1 MISCPSCQQSIEIL
15 DKHLGTI
22 FTCPHCSAVYFIDW
36 NGQPEMA
43 QHEVEPHIE
52 AEVPEGAGFQNFQPP
67 EHNAYD
73 GSAGFEPPINN
84 FSDNNNSNEITPEPY
99 EVHGEELPA
108 EVEVEVPPAPEPP
121 HEESAYDFSQTL
133 DSVPEP
139 IASPGT
145 SDTADFSD
153 VTDFANANS
162 EVGPFSYTVVI
173 EGIESSHLLLQ
184 LKEAMT
190 DSRFGWDLTEILNT
204 VGEGRLIIPRLS
216 PAKAS
221 VLVNRI
227 KYLPFKISW
236 RQDVLAGS

>member
-1 MISCPSCQQSIEIL
+1 M
-15 DKHLGTI
+15 GTI

-43 QHEVEPHIE
+43 QHEVEPHHE
-52 AEVPEGAGFQNFQPP
+52 AEVIAPADNPEEPSFQEGSGFQNFQPP

-84 FSDNNNSNEITPEPY
+84 FADDNSSNEIAPEPY
-99 EVHGEELPA
+99 VVHGEEMPA
-108 EVEVEVPPAPEPP
+108 EVEVEVPPAQEPA

-133 DSVPEP
+133 DSIPEP
-139 IASPGT
+139 IAASGV
-145 SDTADFSD
+145 SDTPDFSD

-173 EGIESSHLLLQ
+173 EGIESSHHLLQ

-190 DSRFGWDLTEILNT
+190 DSRFGWDLTEVLNT
-204 VGEGRLIIPRLS
+204 VGEGRLVIPRLS

-236 RQDVLAGS
+236 RQDVLASS

>member
-1 MISCPSCQQSIEIL
+1 
-15 DKHLGTI
+15 
-22 FTCPHCSAVYFIDW
+22 
-36 NGQPEMA
+36 MA
-43 QHEVEPHIE
+43 QHEVEPHNE
-52 AEVPEGAGFQNFQPP
+52 AEVIAPADNPEESSFQEGSPFQNLQPA
-67 EHNAYD
+67 EDNIYD

-84 FSDNNNSNEITPEPY
+84 FNEPNTSDEMTPEAY
-99 EVHGEELPA
+99 VVHGEEMPSA
-108 EVEVEVPPAPEPP
+108 VEVELPPAPEPV

-133 DSVPEP
+133 DSIPEP
-139 IASPGT
+139 IAPSGGDDSP
-145 SDTADFSD
+145 DFSD
-153 VTDFANANS
+153 VTEFANAIS

-184 LKEAMT
+184 LKEAMA

-204 VGEGRLIIPRLS
+204 VGEGRLVIPRLS

-236 RQDVLAGS
+236 RQDVLASS